1 MSKIYIRCCELHA
14 IMKKT
19 EKKCPSSMSHL
30 VSILNYLESDLEHLI
45 EEERL
50 GNMEKNQSWPL
61 RGQCQDKIKKQITL
75 INEKKEEYEA
85 KTLDEILEE
94 ESEKYGFKRVV
105 FTNEK
110 LETGT
115 ATCKHC
121 GKIFKDTK
129 TGKAQY
135 FLNRHNK
142 TCFVFTPK
150 HLIKDINN
158 ELKTLNLEQ
167 LQKLLQQCKDFN
179 K

>member
-30 VSILNYLESDLEHLI
+30 VNVLNYLEGKLQLTAEDK
-45 EEERL
+45 
-50 GNMEKNQSWPL
+50 NMEINQRWAL
-61 RGQCQDKIKKQITL
+61 EGEYEDKIKQQEKL
-75 INEKKEEYEA
+75 INAKKEEYEA